1 MAIVGDITSNELK
14 DYYYIPPSTIF
25 PYAGTAVTTPAG
37 WLFCDG
43 SSYGTA
49 TYPDLFAVIGY
60 SYGGSGTAFSVPD
73 LRGRVIAGR
82 DMDNGSG
89 TAGRLSTITNQ
100 GTALAISAGAQT
112 HTLGTAEMP
121 SHSHN
126 AQSLSGTTNSAGGH
140 QHSGNVDT
148 ANIDHSHSLSIN
160 NINLDALY
168 FRNLGYGGV
177 DDPKYI
183 RIYKSELGRNDLNSD
198 REDYVTAI
206 TPVANSVANLTI
218 NNTNP
223 SHQHSYTTNSTGAHT
238 HTVTGTVTISNI
250 GGSAAHNNL
259 QPTMILNYIIKV

>member
-25 PYAGTAVTTPAG
+25 PYAGTAVTTPDG

-43 SSYGTA
+43 STYGTA

-121 SHSHN
+121 AHHHGTSAIS
-126 AQSLSGTTNSAGGH
+126 SGVTNSTGGH
-140 QHSGNVDT
+140 DHSGNVDATNTDHTHQLFNIYNAANDNWASIFRRRTPSGT
-148 ANIDHSHSLSIN
+148 AGLALTGPSTGTSVIFISDVTNGMGMGAMNTNQSHS
-160 NINLDALY
+160 
-168 FRNLGYGGV
+168 
-177 DDPKYI
+177 
-183 RIYKSELGRNDLNSD
+183 
-198 REDYVTAI
+198 
-206 TPVANSVANLTI
+206 
-218 NNTNP
+218 
-223 SHQHSYTTNSTGAHT
+223 HSYTTNSTGAHT
-238 HTVTGTVTISNI
+238 HSVTGNVVSGTAG
-250 GGSAAHNNL
+250 GGSAHNNL
-259 QPTMILNYIIKV
+259 QPTIVLNYIIKV

>member
-25 PYAGTAVTTPAG
+25 PYAGTAVTTPDG

-43 SSYGTA
+43 STYGTA

-121 SHSHN
+121 AHHHGTSALS
-126 AQSLSGTTNSAGGH
+126 SGTTNLNGGH
-140 QHSGNVDT
+140 QHSGNVNPT
-148 ANIDHSHSLSIN
+148 NTDHTHNTGISAPFDRVYL
-160 NINLDALY
+160 
-168 FRNLGYGGV
+168 RNPGGS
-177 DDPKYI
+177 DFA
-183 RIYKSELGRNDLNSD
+183 RIYSSSG
-198 REDYVTAI
+198 TAAGYTTVAI
-206 TPVANSVANLTI
+206 GANSVANITI
-218 NNTNP
+218 TPMNSNQ
-223 SHQHSYTTNSTGAHT
+223 SHDHSYTTNEMGAHT
-238 HTVTGTVTISNI
+238 HSVTGNVVSGTAG
-250 GGSAAHNNL
+250 GGSAHNNL
-259 QPTMILNYIIKV
+259 QPTIVLNYIIKV

>member
-1 MAIVGDITSNELK
+1 VAIVGDITSNELK

-25 PYAGTAVTTPAG
+25 PYAGTAVTTPDG

-43 SSYGTA
+43 STYGTA

-121 SHSHN
+121 AHHHGTSTISSGVTNNTGGHVHTGSIDPANTDHTHQIVNTYSAENDNWANVFRRRTPTSQTNLALNAPGSGTSTIVIAQASSGMSLGNMNTNQSHSH
-126 AQSLSGTTNSAGGH
+126 G
-140 QHSGNVDT
+140 
-148 ANIDHSHSLSIN
+148 LSIN
-160 NINLDALY
+160 
-168 FRNLGYGGV
+168 
-177 DDPKYI
+177 
-183 RIYKSELGRNDLNSD
+183 SS
-198 REDYVTAI
+198 
-206 TPVANSVANLTI
+206 
-218 NNTNP
+218 
-223 SHQHSYTTNSTGAHT
+223 GAHD
-238 HTVTGTVTISNI
+238 HTVTGNI
-250 GGSAAHNNL
+250 VSGTAGGGSAHNNL
-259 QPTMILNYIIKV
+259 QPTIILNYIIKV

>member
-25 PYAGTAVTTPAG
+25 PYAGTAVTTPDG

-49 TYPDLFAVIGY
+49 TYPDLFSVIGY
-60 SYGGSGTAFSVPD
+60 SYGGSGTAFAVPD

-121 SHSHN
+121 VHHHGTSSL
-126 AQSLSGTTNSAGGH
+126 LSGTTNLVGGH
-140 QHSGNVDT
+140 QHSGNVNPTNTDHT
-148 ANIDHSHSLSIN
+148 HTNILQGTSGTN
-160 NINLDALY
+160 FDAVYL
-168 FRNLGYGGV
+168 RNQNGV
-177 DDPKYI
+177 VWL
-183 RIYKSELGRNDLNSD
+183 RIYNADTPGTG
-198 REDYVTAI
+198 YTA
-206 TPVANSVANLTI
+206 VKGGANSISTI
-218 NNTNP
+218 QIGGMNSNQ
-223 SHQHSYTTNSTGAHT
+223 SHDHSYTTNEMGAHT
-238 HTVTGTVTISNI
+238 HTVTGNVVSGTAG
-250 GGSAAHNNL
+250 GGSAHNNL
-259 QPTMILNYIIKV
+259 QPTIVLNYIIKV